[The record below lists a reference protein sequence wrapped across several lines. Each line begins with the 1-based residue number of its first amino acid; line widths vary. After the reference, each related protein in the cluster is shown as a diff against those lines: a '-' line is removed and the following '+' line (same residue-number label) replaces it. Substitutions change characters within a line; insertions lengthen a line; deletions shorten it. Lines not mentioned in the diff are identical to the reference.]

1 MKHISMSIPGH
12 GAIPA
17 GQRPA
22 RTAPDGPAASVGIDK
37 WDLLRDA
44 VQARQH
50 LGVSDRDLAV
60 LSALL
65 SFHPAAGLDLRGR
78 LVVFPSNASLSA
90 RLHGMPESTL
100 RRHLAALVR
109 AGLLARRDSPN
120 GKRYARR
127 GPDGGIER
135 AFGFDL
141 MPLARRAA
149 EIVAAAAQS
158 RAEAQEMRR
167 LREEIG
173 VTLREAARAR
183 LAALA
188 EGKAPALSAEHL
200 ADLHRQSRRKS
211 DLAALRRLCAES
223 RIALDLV
230 LPALVE
236 TAIPG
241 GNDSQNERQYQSSE
255 PDEPESDCN
264 EEGKIRACGATP
276 LTIQTVLQATP
287 DIRAYS
293 TRPIRNWRDLLDV
306 GAFVAPMLGITHSVW
321 AAARR
326 TMGDDVAATAIACL
340 LQQAS
345 RIRAPGA
352 YLRVLTA
359 HAAKGAFDPA
369 RMVNALLNLGAR
381 PAGS

>member
-1 MKHISMSIPGH
+1 MKHISMSILGH
-12 GAIPA
+12 GAVPA
-17 GQRPA
+17 GQVSA
-22 RTAPDGPAASVGIDK
+22 ETAPDGPSASVSIDK

-65 SFHPAAGLDLRGR
+65 SFHPLPGLDLRAR
-78 LVVFPSNASLSA
+78 LTVFPSNASLSA

-127 GPDGGIER
+127 GRDGQIER

-141 MPLARRAA
+141 MPLARRAT
-149 EIVAAAAQS
+149 EIAATAQQS
-158 RAEAQEMRR
+158 RAEAEEMRR
-167 LREEIG
+167 LREEIS
-173 VTLREAARAR
+173 VNLRDAGRAR
-183 LAALA
+183 LAAMA
-188 EGKAPALSAEHL
+188 EGNAPALSAEHL

-211 DLAALRRLCAES
+211 DLAALQRLCAES
-223 RIALDLV
+223 RIAFDLV
-230 LPALVE
+230 APVAVE

-241 GNDSQNERQYQSSE
+241 GNDSQNERHYQSSE
-255 PDEPESDCN
+255 TDEPESECD
-264 EEGKIRACGATP
+264 EEGKTRECGANR
-276 LTIQTVLQATP
+276 LTIETVLKATP

-293 TRPIRNWRDLLDV
+293 ARPIRNWRDLLDV
-306 GAFVAPMLGITHSVW
+306 GAFVAPMLGITQSVW

-369 RMVNALLNLGAR
+369 RMVNALLRLGAR